1 MHSNDE
7 EADMTTGANATDLYY
22 DPFDFAIDDNPYPI
36 WRRMRDEAPLYHNEK
51 YDFYALSRYND
62 VARELHNWDT
72 YRSGRGTTMDI
83 IMSGVEVP
91 PGVILFEDP
100 PLHDLHRRVL
110 SRVFTPRRMEAI
122 EPLTR
127 QYCVRALDEL
137 AGASRFDL
145 ITDFGALIPMRTI
158 GYLLGIPEEGQ
169 QQIRDN
175 TDASIGL
182 KDGSFQS
189 VSSATFEN
197 AYQLFADYIE
207 WRAEHPSDD
216 VMTQLLNAEVVEDG
230 ELRPLT
236 RIEVLTYTSMIAG
249 AGNETTTRL
258 IGFIGQLLAEH
269 PDQRREL
276 VEDFSLIPRAIEE
289 VLRYESPSPVQA
301 RTVARDTEVHG
312 QTIAEGS
319 IMLLLN
325 GSANRDERQY
335 PDGDSFDI
343 HRTGSHLSF
352 GQGLHFCLGSSL
364 ARMQA
369 RVALEEMLTRWP
381 EWEIDLDDAEM
392 AHTSSVRGWGRLPL
406 VTG

>member
-1 MHSNDE
+1 M
-7 EADMTTGANATDLYY
+7 MTGANTTDLYY
-22 DPFDFAIDDNPYPI
+22 DPFDFDIDDDPYPI
-36 WRRMRDEAPLYHNEK
+36 WRRMRDETPLYHNEK
-51 YDFYALSRYND
+51 YNFYALSRYDD

-72 YRSGRGTTMDI
+72 YRSGKGTTMDI
-83 IMSGVEVP
+83 IMSDIPVP

-100 PLHDLHRRVL
+100 PLHDIHRRLL
-110 SRVFTPRRMEAI
+110 SKVFTPRRMEGI
-122 EPLTR
+122 EHLVR
-127 QYCVRALDEL
+127 QYCVRALDAL
-137 AGASRFDL
+137 AGQSRFDL
-145 ITDFGALIPMRTI
+145 ISDFGALIPMRTI

-175 TDASIGL
+175 TDESIGL
-182 KDGSFQS
+182 KEGNFQS
-189 VSSATFEN
+189 VSAVAFEN

-216 VMTQLLNAEVVEDG
+216 LMTQLLNAAVEEDG

-258 IGFIGQLLAEH
+258 IGFVGQLLAQH
-269 PDQRREL
+269 PEQRREL
-276 VEDFSLIPRAIEE
+276 VDDFSLIPRAIEE

-301 RTVARDTEVHG
+301 RYVARDTEVHG
-312 QTIAEGS
+312 QSIAEGS

-325 GSANRDERQY
+325 GSANRDERQF
-335 PDGDSFDI
+335 PDGESFDI
-343 HRTGSHLSF
+343 HRTGPHLAF

-381 EWEIDLDDAEM
+381 EWDIDLDDAAM
-392 AHTSSVRGWGRLPL
+392 AHTSSVRGWGRLPMI
-406 VTG
+406 TG

>member
-1 MHSNDE
+1 M
-7 EADMTTGANATDLYY
+7 
-22 DPFDFAIDDNPYPI
+22 
-36 WRRMRDEAPLYHNEK
+36 
-51 YDFYALSRYND
+51 
-62 VARELHNWDT
+62 
-72 YRSGRGTTMDI
+72 
-83 IMSGVEVP
+83 
-91 PGVILFEDP
+91 
-100 PLHDLHRRVL
+100 
-110 SRVFTPRRMEAI
+110 
-122 EPLTR
+122 
-127 QYCVRALDEL
+127 RALDAL
-137 AGASRFDL
+137 AGISRFDL
-145 ITDFGALIPMRTI
+145 IADFGALIPMRTI

-197 AYQLFADYIE
+197 AYQLFAEYIE

-216 VMTQLLNAEVVEDG
+216 VMTQLLNAEVEENG

-258 IGFIGQLLAEH
+258 IGFIGQLLAQH
-269 PDQRREL
+269 PEQRREL
-276 VEDFSLIPRAIEE
+276 AEDFSLIPGAIEE
-289 VLRYESPSPVQA
+289 VLRYESASPVQA
-301 RTVARDTEVHG
+301 RYVARDTEVHG

-319 IMLLLN
+319 VMLLLN
-325 GSANRDERQY
+325 GSANRDERHY
-335 PDGDSFDI
+335 PDGESFDI

-381 EWEIDLDDAEM
+381 EWHIDFDNAAM
-392 AHTSSVRGWGRLPL
+392 AHTSSVRGWGRLPI
-406 VTG
+406 VTA

>member
-1 MHSNDE
+1 M
-7 EADMTTGANATDLYY
+7 TGAHTVDLYY

-36 WRRMRDEAPLYHNEK
+36 WKRMRDEAPLYHNEK
-51 YDFYALSRYND
+51 YNFYALSRYED

-72 YRSGRGTTMDI
+72 YRSGRGTTMDV

-110 SRVFTPRRMEAI
+110 SKVFTPRRMEAI

-127 QYCVRALDEL
+127 QFCVRALDAL
-137 AGASRFDL
+137 AGASRFDV
-145 ITDFGALIPMRTI
+145 ISDFGALIPMRTI

-182 KDGSFQS
+182 KEGSFRS
-189 VSSATFEN
+189 VSAATFEN
-197 AYQLFADYIE
+197 SYQLFADYIE

-216 VMTQLLNAEVVEDG
+216 LMTQLLNAQIEEDG
-230 ELRPLT
+230 QLRPLT

-258 IGFIGQLLAEH
+258 IGFIAQVLAEH
-269 PDQRREL
+269 PEQRREL
-276 VEDFSLIPRAIEE
+276 VDDRSLIPGAIEE
-289 VLRYESPSPVQA
+289 VLRYQAPSPVQA
-301 RTVARDTEVHG
+301 RYVARDTVCRG
-312 QTIAEGS
+312 QPIAEGS

-325 GSANRDERQY
+325 GSANRDERHY
-335 PDGDSFDI
+335 RDGESFDI
-343 HRTGSHLSF
+343 HRTGPHLSF

-369 RVALEEMLTRWP
+369 RVALEELLSRWP
-381 EWEIDLDDAEM
+381 EWEVDYENAAM
-392 AHTSSVRGWGRLPL
+392 AHTSSVRGWGKLPMI
-406 VTG
+406 VG

>member
-1 MHSNDE
+1 
-7 EADMTTGANATDLYY
+7 
-22 DPFDFAIDDNPYPI
+22 
-36 WRRMRDEAPLYHNEK
+36 
-51 YDFYALSRYND
+51 
-62 VARELHNWDT
+62 
-72 YRSGRGTTMDI
+72 
-83 IMSGVEVP
+83 
-91 PGVILFEDP
+91 
-100 PLHDLHRRVL
+100 
-110 SRVFTPRRMEAI
+110 MEAI

-137 AGASRFDL
+137 ADASCFDL
-145 ITDFGALIPMRTI
+145 IADFGALIPMRTI

-182 KDGSFQS
+182 KDGSFRS
-189 VSSATFEN
+189 VSSASFEN

-216 VMTQLLNAEVVEDG
+216 VMTQLLNAEVEEDG
-230 ELRPLT
+230 QLRPLT

-258 IGFIGQLLAEH
+258 IGFIGQLLAQH

-276 VEDFSLIPRAIEE
+276 AQDFSLIPRAIEE

-301 RTVARDTEVHG
+301 RSVARETEVHG

-335 PDGDSFDI
+335 PNGESFDI

-381 EWEIDLDDAEM
+381 EWEVDLDNAEM
-392 AHTSSVRGWGRLPL
+392 AHTSSVRGWGKLPIVL
-406 VTG
+406 A

>member
-1 MHSNDE
+1 
-7 EADMTTGANATDLYY
+7 MTGTSTTELYY
-22 DPFDFAIDDNPYPI
+22 DPFDFDIDDNPYPI

-51 YDFYALSRYND
+51 YNFYALSRYDD

-100 PLHDLHRRVL
+100 PLHDIHRRVL
-110 SRVFTPRRMEAI
+110 SKVFTPRRMEAI
-122 EPLTR
+122 EPLVR
-127 QYCVRALDEL
+127 QYCIRALDAL
-137 AGASRFDL
+137 KGVSTFDL

-182 KDGSFQS
+182 KEGSFRS
-189 VSSATFEN
+189 VSAATFEN
-197 AYQLFADYIE
+197 AYQLFAEYIE
-207 WRAEHPSDD
+207 WRAEHPADD
-216 VMTQLLNAEVVEDG
+216 LMTQLLNAEVEEDG

-276 VEDFSLIPRAIEE
+276 VEDFSLIPGAIEE

-301 RTVARDTEVHG
+301 RYVARDTEVHG

-319 IMLLLN
+319 VMLLLN
-325 GSANRDERQY
+325 GSANRDERHY
-335 PDGDSFDI
+335 PNGESFDI

-352 GQGLHFCLGSSL
+352 GQGLHFCMGSSL

-369 RVALEEMLTRWP
+369 RVALEEMLKRWP
-381 EWEIDLDDAEM
+381 EWDVDFDNAAM
-392 AHTSSVRGWGRLPL
+392 AHTSSVRGWGRLP
-406 VTG
+406 VITG

>member
-1 MHSNDE
+1 
-7 EADMTTGANATDLYY
+7 MTEVHTTDLYY

-36 WRRMRDEAPLYHNEK
+36 WRRMREEAPLYHNEK
-51 YDFYALSRYND
+51 YDFYALSRYED

-72 YRSGRGTTMDI
+72 YRSGKGTTMDI

-137 AGASRFDL
+137 AGASCFDL
-145 ITDFGALIPMRTI
+145 IADFGALIPMRTI

-182 KDGSFQS
+182 KDGSFRS
-189 VSSATFEN
+189 VSSASFEN

-216 VMTQLLNAEVVEDG
+216 VMTQLLNAEVEEDG
-230 ELRPLT
+230 QLRPLT

-258 IGFIGQLLAEH
+258 IGFIGQLLAQH

-276 VEDFSLIPRAIEE
+276 AQDFSLIPRAIEE

-301 RTVARDTEVHG
+301 RSVARESEVHG

-335 PDGDSFDI
+335 PNGESFDI

-381 EWEIDLDDAEM
+381 EWEVDLDNAEM
-392 AHTSSVRGWGRLPL
+392 AHTSSVRGWGKLPIVL
-406 VTG
+406 A

>member
-1 MHSNDE
+1 
-7 EADMTTGANATDLYY
+7 MTSASIADLYY
-22 DPFDFAIDDNPYPI
+22 DPFDFDIDDNPYPI

-51 YDFYALSRYND
+51 YGFYALSRYDD

-72 YRSGRGTTMDI
+72 YRSGKGTTMDI

-127 QYCVRALDEL
+127 QYCVRALDAL
-137 AGASRFDL
+137 AGSSRFDL
-145 ITDFGALIPMRTI
+145 IADFGALIPMRTI

-182 KDGSFQS
+182 KDASFRS

-216 VMTQLLNAEVVEDG
+216 VMTQLLNAEIEEDG
-230 ELRPLT
+230 TLRPLT

-258 IGFIGQLLAEH
+258 IGFIGQLLAQH
-269 PDQRREL
+269 PEQRREL
-276 VEDFSLIPRAIEE
+276 AGDFSLIPQAIEE

-301 RTVARDTEVHG
+301 RTVARDTEAHG
-312 QTIAEGS
+312 QPIAEGS

-325 GSANRDERQY
+325 GSANRDERHY
-335 PDGDSFDI
+335 PDGESFDI

-381 EWEIDLDDAEM
+381 EWDVDFDNAEM
-392 AHTSSVRGWGRLPL
+392 AHTSSVRGWGKLPI
-406 VTG
+406 VTA